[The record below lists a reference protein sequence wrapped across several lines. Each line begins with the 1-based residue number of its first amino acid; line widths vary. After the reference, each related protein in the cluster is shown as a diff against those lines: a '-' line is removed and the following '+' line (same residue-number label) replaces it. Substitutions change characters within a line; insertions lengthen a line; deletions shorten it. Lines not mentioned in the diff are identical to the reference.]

1 MVKLSDKRRIAAH
14 QFWLW
19 EYQRR
24 NLEYKET
31 YDSLMRKLSLLK
43 INYIE
48 IGALPGK
55 KLSKFSKKD
64 LELYENIVDDKNRF
78 IDKFDTKPKDY
89 LVKEGYDSENILQTI
104 LSRNEKSLFLP
115 YVVNWIL
122 KATELPNYNRVD
134 GYTEWPYLTVR
145 LDLTEDIDLIKQE
158 VTFLYYEFLLKK
170 KLDSREYKLVTTK
183 DMVRKIIDKMSKF
196 FLKKKVDS
204 REYSERK
211 NIAEI
216 DKERQKSLNKL
227 LKLKKG
233 LRQGSLEPLPRA
245 AGLWLW
251 DQWDKKG
258 KASQN
263 EIIKKFFSE
272 VIDCKGGPF
281 FSDEKK
287 VQLIFLNGKERNAYL
302 EPRHL
307 SRILSKTDECIEK
320 MKVLPMK

>member
-1 MVKLSDKRRIAAH
+1 MVKLSDERIAFH

-24 NLEYKET
+24 NSEYKKT
-31 YDSLMRKLSLLK
+31 YDNFMRKLSL
-43 INYIE
+43 ININCKE
-48 IGALPGK
+48 VVALSGTK
-55 KLSKFSKKD
+55 SSKFSKKD
-64 LELYENIVDDKNRF
+64 RELYHIIVGDRKSF
-78 IDKFDTKPKDY
+78 IKKFDTEPKDY
-89 LVKEGYDSENILQTI
+89 KDGSDSENNLQAI
-104 LSRNEKSLFLP
+104 LSGNEKSLSPP
-115 YVVNWIL
+115 YVVNGIL
-122 KATELPNYNRVD
+122 MATELPNYNRVD

-170 KLDSREYKLVTTK
+170 ELDYREYKLVTTK

-196 FLKKKVDS
+196 FLKKKVDY

-251 DQWDKKG
+251 DRWDKKG
-258 KASQN
+258 KDSKNKVIQ
-263 EIIKKFFSE
+263 KFFYD
-272 VIDCKGGPF
+272 VTDCKDGPF
-281 FSDEKK
+281 FSDEEK
-287 VQLIFLNGKERNAYL
+287 VQLIYLNGKKRNAYL
-302 EPRHL
+302 EQRHL
-307 SRILSKTDECIEK
+307 SRILSKTDKCIEK